1 MDSKPVSVKIKV
13 APDPR
18 KYDKEI
24 SENLNRCELDY
35 EAMRYHPIK
44 IRFYHYDKQT
54 ALRKLLWHED
64 DLDTNVR
71 FCPFFDSYVFTN
83 TYYVFS
89 RLKLEGVLFTIKK

>member
-1 MDSKPVSVKIKV
+1 M
-13 APDPR
+13 

-24 SENLNRCELDY
+24 SENLNGCELDY

-71 FCPFFDSYVFTN
+71 YFPFFRSYVSVN
-83 TYYVFS
+83 TYYVFP
-89 RLKLEGVLFTIKK
+89 RLKSEDVLFTTKK

>member
-18 KYDKEI
+18 KYDKEM
-24 SENLNRCELDY
+24 SENLNGCELDY

-71 FCPFFDSYVFTN
+71 MKIFFKSFI
-83 TYYVFS
+83 FS
-89 RLKLEGVLFTIKK
+89 RLCIFSDF

>member
-71 FCPFFDSYVFTN
+71 FCPFFGSYMYLRIPITF
-83 TYYVFS
+83 FPD
-89 RLKLEGVLFTIKK
+89 

>member
-24 SENLNRCELDY
+24 SENLNGCELDY

-71 FCPFFDSYVFTN
+71 FSPPFLGPMYLRIPITF
-83 TYYVFS
+83 FS
-89 RLKLEGVLFTIKK
+89 D